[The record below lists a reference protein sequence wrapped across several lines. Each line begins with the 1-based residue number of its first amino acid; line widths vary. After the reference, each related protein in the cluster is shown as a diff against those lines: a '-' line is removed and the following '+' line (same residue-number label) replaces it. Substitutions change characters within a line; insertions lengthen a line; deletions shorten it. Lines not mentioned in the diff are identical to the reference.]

1 MGNFGE
7 TRGGAGKNGVLGN
20 KNGNISETRKDRGK
34 VITMEGL

>member
-7 TRGGAGKNGVLGN
+7 TRGEVGKSSVLEH

-34 VITMEGL
+34 VTMVGL